1 MRRGRGRDLRVEKGK
16 KKGKRWIFDF
26 DAIKK
31 KNRFSLPLLVSLV
44 SDESFPSPAPR
55 MQLTSAKVAPQGAGG
70 EAEEEAPRVRP
81 RSERRRRCRDVDAA
95 EREREFFFFRLV
107 VSVCLERKLRPPHF
121 WSRRSLIDAI
131 YALARSKGRE
141 KKRNRDKNGLVISI
155 TRPPPLLFS
164 SLPVES
170 IAALLPPAPPP
181 PRPETLRVSDEA
193 SRSIAPR
200 SRRKPWEAL
209 PRSLGR
215 AESLSSLSKRERGER
230 EK

>member
-1 MRRGRGRDLRVEKGK
+1 MFG
-16 KKGKRWIFDF
+16 
-26 DAIKK
+26 A
-31 KNRFSLPLLVSLV
+31 
-44 SDESFPSPAPR
+44 
-55 MQLTSAKVAPQGAGG
+55 QTSTPT
-70 EAEEEAPRVRP
+70 
-81 RSERRRRCRDVDAA
+81 
-95 EREREFFFFRLV
+95 L
-107 VSVCLERKLRPPHF
+107 

-155 TRPPPLLFS
+155 TRPPPHLFS

-193 SRSIAPR
+193 SRSIALR

-215 AESLSSLSKRERGER
+215 AESLSSLPKRERGER
-230 EK
+230 ERSERRERGKKTCFQLFRRVPVFCTPTLFFARLLFPKKQKQKRHSQ

>member
-1 MRRGRGRDLRVEKGK
+1 MFG
-16 KKGKRWIFDF
+16 
-26 DAIKK
+26 A
-31 KNRFSLPLLVSLV
+31 
-44 SDESFPSPAPR
+44 
-55 MQLTSAKVAPQGAGG
+55 QTSTPT
-70 EAEEEAPRVRP
+70 
-81 RSERRRRCRDVDAA
+81 
-95 EREREFFFFRLV
+95 L
-107 VSVCLERKLRPPHF
+107 

-193 SRSIAPR
+193 SRSIAPI

-230 EK
+230 ERSERARERERKKKLVSTFPPCSSFLHSHSFLRS